1 MPLQSLFVYATVISM
16 NLSALPP
23 IPPIMQYVLLAWS
36 IAWKGIALWNASK
49 NSQRNWFI
57 AILVINTI
65 GILEIVYLFG
75 FAKKKMTLGDLY
87 FWKSKS

>member
-1 MPLQSLFVYATVISM
+1 MPLQSLFVYATVIII
-16 NLSALPP
+16 NLSSLPP

-65 GILEIVYLFG
+65 GILEIVYLFA

>member
-1 MPLQSLFVYATVISM
+1 MDSSF
-16 NLSALPP
+16 LPQ
-23 IPPIMQYVLLAWS
+23 IPPVAQYALLIWS
-36 IAWKGIALWNASK
+36 IVLKGIALWNASK
-49 NSQRNWFI
+49 NNQKKWFI

-75 FAKKKMTLGDLY
+75 FAKQKLTLSDLY